1 MQRRATRFTNV
12 LNLMGAFLAASVVMG
27 FLAAGLAIPLVGGAG
42 ATTKL
47 AIGTFEALPSQLT
60 TPAIAQQT
68 RILAADG
75 TELATLFN
83 ENRSVVPLSQ
93 VSPMMHKAQVAIED
107 ERFYEHG
114 GVDVRGLMRAF
125 VSTMRGDKQGAS
137 TITQQYVRQS
147 LITNALRNDNHDAAA
162 AAEQR
167 NGVSGIIRKLKEAK
181 YAIEIEKKM
190 SKEQILEGYLNLV
203 FYGANSY
210 GVEAAAQRYFSIP
223 AKNLT
228 LAQSAMIA
236 GMAQQ
241 PTAYNPLIY
250 PQAALNRRN
259 AVLDRMAAGNFV
271 TKDEAAEAK
280 ESPLGLKP
288 QDIKTSCESAV
299 DKWVCLYVKSW
310 LKKNVPALGANE
322 AERES
327 RLMHGGLTIQT
338 TFDMKL
344 LKESRRILTE
354 WVPPSQDKEV
364 GSASAVVEPGTGK
377 VLAISQ
383 SSQPGKELIWS
394 VDHEYG
400 SSSGFQIGSTAKM
413 YAVVEALKQGMTA
426 SSSVNSAPSGT
437 VYNQARFRAAECK
450 AMGGP
455 WPVHNVEGSA
465 SGNMSIRAATVASVN
480 TAFADLATK
489 IGVCK
494 QKATMKDMGLHTGNG
509 KPYGDFSPSIILGA
523 NNASPLTMAASY
535 ATLAANGKYCEPYP
549 VESVTQHD
557 GKKLPLR
564 IGQCRDSGV
573 SAKVAQDT
581 TDILKGVVSPNN
593 LSEGRDSAAKTGTS
607 DGNAQTWMVGYT
619 PQRSAAVWTGRPNNN
634 KSMQGIRIG
643 SRYWGNP
650 YGGTLSGPS
659 WKKIMDAAHVGLP
672 KAQFSGSAAHSNNR
686 VAVPTVT
693 GSSEEDAK
701 KTLEAAGFKVTVS
714 SQKETTTEVEPGTVA
729 RTDPPA
735 GTQINKGETV
745 SIILAAGG
753 APKPSASASARP
765 GAPGARPDG
774 AAGGGAAGGG
784 AAGAPGAPGAPGG
797 GGRAGIAGV
806 PPGGAAPVPGRPAA
820 PAAPP
825 PPPVPVR

>member
-42 ATTKL
+42 ASTKL

-60 TPAIAQQT
+60 APAIAQQT

-75 TELATLFN
+75 TELATLLN

-93 VSPMMHKAQVAIED
+93 VSPMMRKAQVAIED

-167 NGVSGIIRKLKEAK
+167 NGVPGIVRKLKEAK

-190 SKEQILEGYLNLV
+190 SKDQILEGYLNLV

-223 AKNLT
+223 AKDLN
-228 LAQSAMIA
+228 LAQAAMIA

-241 PTAYNPLIY
+241 PTAYNPLVY
-250 PQAALNRRN
+250 PQAALHRRN
-259 AVLDRMAAGNFV
+259 AVLDRMAAGGFV
-271 TKDEAAEAK
+271 TKDEATEAK
-280 ESPLGLKP
+280 AAPLGTKE
-288 QDIKTSCESAV
+288 QDIKTSCETAV
-299 DKWVCLYVKSW
+299 DKWVCFYVKSW

-327 RLMHGGLTIQT
+327 RLMHGGLTVQT
-338 TFDMKL
+338 TFDVKL

-354 WVPPSQDKEV
+354 WVPPAQEKEV
-364 GSASAVVEPGTGK
+364 GTAAAVVEPGTGK
-377 VLAISQ
+377 VLSIAQ
-383 SSQPGKELIWS
+383 SSQNKNHLIWS
-394 VDHEYG
+394 VDAEYG
-400 SSSGFQIGSTAKM
+400 GSAGFQIGSTAKM

-426 SSSVNSAPSGT
+426 SSSVNSTPSGT
-437 VYNQARFRAAECK
+437 VYNQGRFRAGECK

-465 SGNMSIRAATVASVN
+465 SGTMSIRAATVASVN

-494 QKATMKDMGLHTGNG
+494 QKATMKDMGLHTGSG

-523 NNASPLTMAASY
+523 NEASPLTMAASY

-564 IGQCRDSGV
+564 IGQCRDTGV

-593 LSEGRDSAAKTGTS
+593 LSEGRDAAAKTGTT

-619 PQRSAAVWTGRPNNN
+619 PQRSTAVWTGRPEKGN

-643 SRYWGNP
+643 SRYWANP
-650 YGGTLSGPS
+650 YGGTLSGPT
-659 WKKIMDAAHVGLP
+659 WKKIMDVAHVGLP
-672 KAQFSGSAAHSNNR
+672 KAQFSGSAAQSNNR
-686 VAVPTVT
+686 VAVPTVV

-701 KTLEAAGFKVTVS
+701 KTLEAAGFKVVVS
-714 SQKETTTEVEPGTVA
+714 NQKETTTEVEPGTVA

-753 APKPSASASARP
+753 APKPSTGTSARP
-765 GAPGARPDG
+765 ERPGARPDG
-774 AAGGGAAGGG
+774 AAGGGAAGGAAGGG
-784 AAGAPGAPGAPGG
+784 AAGAPG
-797 GGRAGIAGV
+797 GGRGAGIAGV
-806 PPGGAAPVPGRPAA
+806 PGGAGAAPARPGA
-820 PAAPP
+820 PAPGAPP
-825 PPPVPVR
+825 PAPAR